1 MSWKRISV
9 DRADEIAAAMRREQ
23 AAANREVFGYD
34 PATEGDPKCPDC
46 KGRGEVA
53 TSTLD
58 PSIGV
63 WMPDAKKCP
72 TCRPESDD
80 VIPYEP

>member
-9 DRADEIAAAMRREQ
+9 DRADEIAAAMDRRKRAE
-23 AAANREVFGYD
+23 ET
-34 PATEGDPKCPDC
+34 PCPTCDD
-46 KGRGEVA
+46 RGEIV

-63 WMPDAKKCP
+63 WMPDTKPCP
-72 TCRPESDD
+72 TCSVEND